1 MKDVNER
8 FRNFLEKTGLSPTK
22 LAHKIGVNHESI
34 NRLMRDPELP
44 PSINILIA
52 IKHYYPSLNINHIIT
67 GEGDL
72 FITDDYNNKVELM
85 KKEINNLKKSIDEK
99 DEIIGNLSATV
110 RNLTDEKKKN
120 SSSSN
125 EDKNI
130 IFDALGRL

>member
-110 RNLTDEKKKN
+110 RNLTDEKKKK
-120 SSSSN
+120 S
-125 EDKNI
+125 
-130 IFDALGRL
+130 